1 MILTLTLNP
10 SVDISYPLTA
20 LKLDDVNRVQ
30 EVSKTAGGKGL
41 NVTRVLAQVGEPV
54 LASGFIGGE
63 LGQLISVL
71 NPVGSGDS
79 TVAGITSAILN
90 HENDHD
96 LLKKANTLGMLN
108 AQEAQTG
115 YVNLNNYDDLFNQI
129 EVLEV

>member
-30 EVSKTAGGKGL
+30 VSKTAGGKGL

-63 LGQLISVL
+63 LGQF
-71 NPVGSGDS
+71 
-79 TVAGITSAILN
+79 ITKN
-90 HENDHD
+90 
-96 LLKKANTLGMLN
+96 
-108 AQEAQTG
+108 
-115 YVNLNNYDDLFNQI
+115 
-129 EVLEV
+129 